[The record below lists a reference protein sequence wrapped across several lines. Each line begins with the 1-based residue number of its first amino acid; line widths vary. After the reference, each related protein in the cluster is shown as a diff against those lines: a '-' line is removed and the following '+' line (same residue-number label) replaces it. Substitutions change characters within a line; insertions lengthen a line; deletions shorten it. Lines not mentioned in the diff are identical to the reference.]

1 MYALVSY
8 IGSLTAR
15 QSLSKQTTVLNG
27 TLAPGRPLLDLFLQ
41 LTNITLALAPVLLVL
56 YLLARAGEGPS
67 AIGLDFRQPGRD
79 LARGAAIAAVIGG
92 GGLGLYLIA
101 YHLGVEL
108 NVVAEG
114 LPDIWWRIPVL
125 LLSAFENA
133 ALEEIVVLGYLLSR
147 LDRLGVRPSRADRHQ
162 RPDQGLLPSVPGHRR
177 LLRQRLHGR
186 RVRCPLPPM
195 GPGHPD
201 AHRALPDRRRGLRR
215 LRPAGR
221 ARLLAAET
229 MSVLDR
235 LWEQVSGSQPLP
247 PAWVVGL
254 TALVALVI
262 VVNTGA
268 WRLAG
273 KVITIAHEGGH
284 ALVSVLSGRRLDGIR
299 LHTDSS
305 GVTYSRGKRSGPGL
319 VLTAAAGY
327 VMPSL
332 LGAGAAWLLADQH
345 LTAMLWLALV
355 LLAATFLAI
364 RNVFGAAAVL
374 ATAAAVFVVSYYA
387 PAAVQAGFAYLAVWF
402 LLFGGIRPVFELARG
417 RRRRRSWSRGSDAD
431 QLARMTGV
439 PAGLWITL
447 FAFVALGAL
456 VLGASL
462 LVPPGA
468 HL

>member
-1 MYALVSY
+1 
-8 IGSLTAR
+8 
-15 QSLSKQTTVLNG
+15 
-27 TLAPGRPLLDLFLQ
+27 
-41 LTNITLALAPVLLVL
+41 
-56 YLLARAGEGPS
+56 
-67 AIGLDFRQPGRD
+67 
-79 LARGAAIAAVIGG
+79 
-92 GGLGLYLIA
+92 
-101 YHLGVEL
+101 
-108 NVVAEG
+108 
-114 LPDIWWRIPVL
+114 
-125 LLSAFENA
+125 
-133 ALEEIVVLGYLLSR
+133 
-147 LDRLGVRPSRADRHQ
+147 
-162 RPDQGLLPSVPGHRR
+162 
-177 LLRQRLHGR
+177 
-186 RVRCPLPPM
+186 
-195 GPGHPD
+195 
-201 AHRALPDRRRGLRR
+201 
-215 LRPAGR
+215 
-221 ARLLAAET
+221 

-235 LWEQVSGSQPLP
+235 LWERVSGIQPLP

-364 RNVFGAAAVL
+364 RNVFGAVAVL

-402 LLFGGIRPVFELARG
+402 LLFGGIRPVFELARS
-417 RRRRRSWSRGSDAD
+417 RRRSRSWSRGSDAD

-447 FAFVALGAL
+447 FALVALGAL